1 MPIFTHFGGFKFLI
15 LILIVV
21 ILYARITK
29 RQTLKK
35 IAIITLVA
43 LLFSDAISFVL
54 KHVIHEP
61 RPFLTM
67 DNVHLLIAEDDLNS
81 FPSGHATSTIAVVTT
96 LILNMKELTKKYY
109 VAVDVALVI
118 FAVLILFSRMYV
130 GVHYPGDILAGTI
143 VGLVGALIINKFKDK
158 ILWFISEKI
167 KF

>member
-1 MPIFTHFGGFKFLI
+1 
-15 LILIVV
+15 
-21 ILYARITK
+21 
-29 RQTLKK
+29 
-35 IAIITLVA
+35 
-43 LLFSDAISFVL
+43 
-54 KHVIHEP
+54 
-61 RPFLTM
+61 
-67 DNVHLLIAEDDLNS
+67 
-81 FPSGHATSTIAVVTT
+81 
-96 LILNMKELTKKYY
+96 MKELTKKYY